1 MNIYYVTMF
10 ITVYQTCHNKQPR
23 MIFGIYSNIKFWDLL
38 LINPDPIKLFAFN
51 NLHNVQISFLSYCRW
66 MMGVFITLN
75 NILLGICFCTIN
87 AVTVGVFVVVSLC
100 RWRVT
105 GLWLSSLRLLL
116 PWWTWCIGAWHC
128 FWLPKTNLQPFAL
141 WTFLPL
147 LQCCVFAV
155 FCVMPKAATV
165 ET

>member
-1 MNIYYVTMF
+1 MNIYYVTMS

-38 LINPDPIKLFAFN
+38 LVNPDPIKFLAFN

-87 AVTVGVFVVVSLC
+87 AVTEEGNLESHWTIIELPPSPTAMVDMVYRCLA
-100 RWRVT
+100 
-105 GLWLSSLRLLL
+105 LLL
-116 PWWTWCIGAWHC
+116 ASENQLATIRLMDFPPPPSVLC
-128 FWLPKTNLQPFAL
+128 FCS
-141 WTFLPL
+141 FLHH
-147 LQCCVFAV
+147 A
-155 FCVMPKAATV
+155 
-165 ET
+165 